1 MKISLKAAFIAIV
14 LLQVIFI
21 LGLVGFKE
29 VTLRFGKEVTLQTV
43 PVDPRDLFRGD
54 FVILRYEISRITPGN
69 RSFIVFINPKH
80 GDTVYVQLLKS
91 GDVWVA
97 GNVADNPASD
107 WDVFIKGKV
116 TNTRSD
122 YRDPIVLSYGI
133 ESYFVPEGEG
143 LPIERAGD
151 VKAVVSV
158 NGLGDPVIKSL
169 IVDGAPFRLR

>member
-1 MKISLKAAFIAIV
+1 MKISLKAAFVAIV

-54 FVILRYEISRITPGN
+54 FVILRYEISRVTSGGPISLK
-69 RSFIVFINPKH
+69 R
-80 GDTVYVQLLKS
+80 GDTVYVKLREKD
-91 GDVWVA
+91 GVWVA
-97 GNVADNPASD
+97 GRVAVNPHSD

-116 TNTRSD
+116 TNTRRNRF
-122 YRDPIVLSYGI
+122 RDPIVLSYGI

-143 LPIERAGD
+143 LPIERADD

-158 NGLGDPVIKSL
+158 NGLGHPVIKGL
-169 IVDGAPFRLR
+169 IVDGAPFTLR